1 MARRMPQNVILTDPT
16 PANTTFVSAIQ
27 PAGPCM
33 GEPNRNRHRA
43 GARIG
48 RRGSPPEGL
57 ITGDSVKSAVN
68 PDYSL
73 PTELRPL
80 TRASPEHWS
89 DVVGTRHAV
98 SRRPRGWIVGQ
109 SS

>member
-1 MARRMPQNVILTDPT
+1 
-16 PANTTFVSAIQ
+16 
-27 PAGPCM
+27 M

-73 PTELRPL
+73 LNESSTAAVESPPANVCAPL
-80 TRASPEHWS
+80 GRRA
-89 DVVGTRHAV
+89 GAV
-98 SRRPRGWIVGQ
+98 SQMRAGRAGTQADDAAREAGMAWDRFRCSQ
-109 SS
+109 RLTAAMDH